1 MSFLVSF
8 KNESTCNR
16 IFQSFQTNQTYK
28 EKNNKCVITGN
39 KAKYFDPLT
48 SMHYSNIESFKI
60 IREKYFQKEEDNL
73 LFKIQTLS
81 DLASQKKERLKKL
94 ILTNP
99 NNNFNAM
106 GTNSA
111 LPASRPVHNSASAY
125 IKNRNNQVDQSKN
138 SEFDNTKMEIDD
150 NIVKKDGCNTLET
163 HGFNNPQ
170 QNINN
175 FINNNKNYIDLMNKI
190 GIIKS
195 DPIDFE
201 KKAPIISKYFYFF

>member
-1 MSFLVSF
+1 
-8 KNESTCNR
+8 
-16 IFQSFQTNQTYK
+16 
-28 EKNNKCVITGN
+28 
-39 KAKYFDPLT
+39 
-48 SMHYSNIESFKI
+48 MHYSNIESFKI

-73 LFKIQTLS
+73 LFRIQTLS

-106 GTNSA
+106 GTASA
-111 LPASRPVHNSASAY
+111 LPVSRSMGQNLTSNK
-125 IKNRNNQVDQSKN
+125 IDQSNN
-138 SEFDNTKMEIDD
+138 SNYNKMEDNTI
-150 NIVKKDGCNTLET
+150 KKEDET
-163 HGFNNPQ
+163 SGFNNPQ
-170 QNINN
+170 QNINS

-201 KKAPIISKYFYFF
+201 KKAPIISKHF